1 MTHSFKHDKIITIL
15 ITKIELIKNDLRDE
29 NIDALFGYFT
39 KMSNNAAFK
48 SIQLEF
54 LITTKTTS
62 ENPQKTASPVKI
74 PKAELLFQEL
84 IILPI

>member
-1 MTHSFKHDKIITIL
+1 M
-15 ITKIELIKNDLRDE
+15 
-29 NIDALFGYFT
+29 FGYFT

-62 ENPQKTASPVKI
+62 ENPQKTAFPVKI